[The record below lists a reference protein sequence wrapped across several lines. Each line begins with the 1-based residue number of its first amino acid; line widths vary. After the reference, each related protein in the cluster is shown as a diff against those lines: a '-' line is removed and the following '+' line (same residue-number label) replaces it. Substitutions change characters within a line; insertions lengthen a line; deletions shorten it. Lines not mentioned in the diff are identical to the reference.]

1 MCDVN
6 FICQQKHTGAQ
17 VGSFWQSDSVE
28 FRKGKD
34 TGSKSRWVCRY
45 AKQGG
50 LPATALLSG
59 HSVSSTCLIRK
70 SAAAAWRPW
79 VTRIPHNQ
87 VLLNL
92 LQAAGTFCL
101 CPSGNLQD
109 FTAENLLSSTFCLAG
124 EKTRTP
130 HVTSNICLSG
140 STVQVLKVNLRT
152 ATVKTDI
159 SQGDGQQ
166 LSHRA
171 SP

>member
-1 MCDVN
+1 MLISYANRNTQVPKLGVSGKVTAWS
-6 FICQQKHTGAQ
+6 FIRERTRAASQGESAGMQSREACQQRHSSQ
-17 VGSFWQSDSVE
+17 
-28 FRKGKD
+28 D
-34 TGSKSRWVCRY
+34 TVFPP
-45 AKQGG
+45 
-50 LPATALLSG
+50 PALSG
-59 HSVSSTCLIRK
+59 K